1 MRLGLTVSRFTWPGG
16 GPAIAPTFAQI
27 ARAADQAGLAS
38 LWVMDHFFQIEMNGP
53 PEQEMLEAYTTL
65 GYAAAVT
72 ERVRLGALVTG
83 VAYRHP
89 GILVK
94 QVTTLDVLSGG
105 RAYLGIGA
113 AWFEGEATALG
124 VPFPPLA
131 ERFERLEETLLIAR
145 QMWSGDESPFQ
156 GRHYQLNRP
165 LNSPP
170 AISSPRPP
178 ILIGGS
184 GERKTLRLVARHAD
198 ATNLF
203 DNEALPHKLTVL
215 REHCEREGR
224 DYAEIEKTALTWLP
238 AGDGSADEAVKQC
251 ERLAALGID
260 HVIVAAPE
268 TEPSRAVEELGELA
282 SRIESVVPA
291 GR

>member
-282 SRIESVVPA
+282 SRIESIVPA